1 LRPLTIFLLIFITFC
16 TTIESNLYQIE
27 SIEGSDPITTRIAID
42 VEKNRN
48 GNVSI
53 SIQAFPKMTNY
64 IKNYNLVFDMKFRED
79 YEGDFLGVCVGPSWE
94 DFGPGEFTINLNNNN
109 NFKNSIAGTFLD
121 DNDDGCDIYHY
132 YVRFFEIETIDG
144 VVYLIGVATDYAEE
158 YPDAPY
164 IWKRNK
170 NNDLEIIG
178 TSNIE
183 KYSLNFELSK

>member
-1 LRPLTIFLLIFITFC
+1 MRPLSIFLLIFITFC
-16 TTIESNLYQIE
+16 TSIDSNLYQIE
-27 SIEGSDPITTRIAID
+27 SVDGTDLITTRISID

-53 SIQAFPKMTNY
+53 SIQAFPKKADY
-64 IKNYNLVFDMKFRED
+64 IKNYNLVFDLKFRED
-79 YEGDFLGVCVGPSWE
+79 YEGDFLGVCIGPSWE
-94 DFGPGEFTINLNNNN
+94 DFGPGEFKINLNNNN
-109 NFKNSIAGTFLD
+109 NFKNSITGKFLE

-132 YVRFFEIETIDG
+132 YVRFFEMETIDG
-144 VVYLIGVATDYAEE
+144 VVYLMGVATDYAEE

-164 IWKRNK
+164 IWRQNI

>member
-1 LRPLTIFLLIFITFC
+1 MRPLTIFLLIFITFC

-48 GNVSI
+48 GNVSV

-144 VVYLIGVATDYAEE
+144 IVYLIGVATDYAEE

>member
-1 LRPLTIFLLIFITFC
+1 MRPLTIFLLILIAFC
-16 TTIESNLYQIE
+16 TGIDSNLYQIE
-27 SIEGSDPITTRIAID
+27 PVDGTDLITTRISID

-48 GNVSI
+48 GNISI
-53 SIQAFPKMTNY
+53 SIQAFPKKADQ

-79 YEGDFLGVCVGPSWE
+79 YESDFLGVCVGPSWE
-94 DFGPGEFTINLNNNN
+94 EFGPGEFSINLNNNN
-109 NFKNSIAGTFLD
+109 NFKNSIAGKFLEE
-121 DNDDGCDIYHY
+121 NTDGCNTYHY
-132 YVRFFEIETIDG
+132 YVRYFELETIDG
-144 VVYLIGVATDYAEE
+144 VSYLIGVATDYAKE

-164 IWKRNK
+164 IWKQNK

>member
-1 LRPLTIFLLIFITFC
+1 MRPLTIFLLIFITFC

-79 YEGDFLGVCVGPSWE
+79 YEGDFLGVCVGPSWKE
-94 DFGPGEFTINLNNNN
+94 FGPGEFSVTLNNKN
-109 NFKNSIAGTFLD
+109 NFKNSIDGKFLE
-121 DNDDGCDIYHY
+121 DNDDGCDVYHY
-132 YVRFFEIETIDG
+132 YVRFFEVETLDQTLF
-144 VVYLIGVATDYAEE
+144 LIGVATDYAKE

-164 IWKRNK
+164 IWKQNK
-170 NNDLEIIG
+170 NNDLEVIG